1 VGRGP
6 RGVGRGANVQN
17 EANLRSPGR
26 TGTPEPCRVPGSSI
40 LPFHHSS
47 PVPIVQNKANS
58 NSLSGFRR
66 LDCAKQSQTWAGW
79 DIWEAAPRG
88 GRLCETNPVPAG
100 PGGTGP
106 WGQKAI
112 MQNKPDS
119 GGCRVGTPNP
129 PRAELRK
136 WAIHMTQPGPTGS
149 MSEHVSCLV
158 CETEAPRR
166 PGNWPDCPPDAKKA
180 RQPRAVGCPMTNR
193 HTRTDT
199 RVAVHG
205 GLAPVATRDGS
216 RLSQMDSPIAQN
228 EAYPRSRIGERS
240 VGERLSCGLR
250 MRMTTKQLRLDG
262 GFGSIEPS

>member
-1 VGRGP
+1 VASRCRPCETKPIFRGRRVGRGP

-26 TGTPEPCRVPGSSI
+26 TGTPEPCRLPGSSI

-47 PVPIVQNKANS
+47 PVPIVQDKANS

-88 GRLCETNPVPAG
+88 GRLCETNPIPAG

-112 MQNKPDS
+112 MQNKPNS

-129 PRAELRK
+129 PRVR
-136 WAIHMTQPGPTGS
+136 
-149 MSEHVSCLV
+149 
-158 CETEAPRR
+158 
-166 PGNWPDCPPDAKKA
+166 
-180 RQPRAVGCPMTNR
+180 
-193 HTRTDT
+193 
-199 RVAVHG
+199 
-205 GLAPVATRDGS
+205 
-216 RLSQMDSPIAQN
+216 IAQN